1 MKAPKVKT
9 ICRALA
15 LAVALVSGM
24 AAQTAVAGYAFEGQ
38 GMINVLTGSVAN
50 GNLFWATVPTWI
62 NAYPIGLPYT
72 NQVAFTLPACN
83 RIAASR
89 LAMTVWGGTAD
100 YTCQMTVTVNGSNLP
115 AANPFVFGTTADTN
129 AVFSSNAPC
138 AYGSGYGVWLV
149 TLPVPGGML
158 RTDGSTNT
166 VSVAEATPDN
176 FDGRIQHVTLVAV
189 YQSSALTNVFNY
201 ALAEGSG
208 DIYGTP
214 TPPEVDHRTVVF
226 GAVDPTNATAATL
239 TALYT
244 YGHTGENDEL
254 FFNGTQLGG
263 DDIAQW
269 DTSVANYGPSL
280 VSFDVLA
287 NLMTTNTAEF
297 TVAASVVPAPTEPDL
312 RPQLAAL
319 AVTRPAPTAGQLTI
333 AGLDAAGAH
342 LVWKGPA
349 SGNFSIETTT
359 NLALAAWSTL
369 TDFVSTNSV
378 MTFTDSAATH
388 SVSRFYR
395 AKTQ

>member
-149 TLPVPGGML
+149 TLPMPGGML
-158 RTDGSTNT
+158 RTSTNGSTNT
-166 VSVAEATPDN
+166 VTVVRTTPDD
-176 FDGRIQHVTLVAV
+176 FDGRMQHVTLVAV
-189 YQSSALTNVFNY
+189 YQSSALTNEFDY

-208 DIYGTP
+208 DIYGIP
-214 TPPEVDHRTVVF
+214 TPPEVNQRTVVF
-226 GAVDPTNATAATL
+226 GGVNPTNATAATL

-269 DTSVANYGPSL
+269 DISVADYGPS
-280 VSFDVLA
+280 VVNFPVLA
-287 NLMTTNTAEF
+287 NLAATNTVNF
-297 TVAASVVPAPTEPDL
+297 TVAAGVVPATTEPDL
-312 RPQLAAL
+312 RPQFAAL
-319 AVTRPAPTAGQLTI
+319 AVTRPILAPALAITVKTNQASLTI
-333 AGLDAAGAH
+333 TGESNRTYTVLSSSNLLNWNQAAS
-342 LVWKGPA
+342 LVT
-349 SGNFSIETTT
+349 S
-359 NLALAAWSTL
+359 
-369 TDFVSTNSV
+369 NSV
-378 MTFTDSAATH
+378 SQWLVPATNTA
-388 SVSRFYR
+388 RFFR
-395 AKTQ
+395 VLAQ